1 MRYFRYFNS
10 DKLYKL
16 VILQTR
22 EDKFRFTCK
31 ELDSTMQNLNTID
44 RASFFTLYK
53 KVYLFL
59 RQTMSLDEVSK
70 LTEIIRQGDNIFTR
84 EDSLNELLFSLN
96 TAVIAVEEL
105 RLKQTTVCSILLF
118 DAYDSGYTSL
128 DEVERCF
135 GNEIKVILSGLQKVR
150 QLEAKKSDDK
160 SDNYVKLI
168 LSFIQDVRVIFI
180 VLAMRLQQMR
190 EAKDMDEA
198 ERFDFGVETLFIYAP
213 LAHRMGLYNIKSEL
227 EDLSLKYTDREA
239 YDYVARKLNET
250 KRSRDKYIDEFI
262 APIREKLEGTGLKFE
277 IKGRTKSIFS
287 ILNKLK
293 KQEADFEDI
302 YDLFAIRVVLDS
314 DIDKEKAECWQVYS
328 IITDMYQPNPKR
340 LKDWLSIPKSNGYE
354 SLHITV
360 MGPNTKWV
368 EVQIRTRR
376 MNEVAERGL
385 AAHWKYKG
393 LKAESSFEEWLTTL
407 RESLENRDTD
417 KENKLEDFK
426 LNLYDDEIFV
436 FTPKGDLKK
445 LPKGATVLDFAYSI
459 HTKVGA
465 TCVSGRVNGKNVS
478 IKYKLKSGE
487 QVEINTSANQSPK
500 QDWLNFVVTSRA
512 RNKIRQELKEEASKQ
527 VDFAKEMLLRRMKN
541 RKIDY
546 SESTLSQLIRKMR
559 YKSVT
564 DFYCDIAE
572 EKLDV
577 NSIIDKYVAFD
588 KKETELHE
596 SFTERSADEFKLK
609 SDTEDRHSI
618 DELVIDQNL
627 RGIDYQLA
635 KCCNPIFGDKIFGF
649 ISSQGIKIHRMNCP
663 NANDLFTRYGYR
675 VLKARW
681 TGQGS
686 TSSSYTTM
694 LRVIGND
701 QMNIVANLMSII
713 SKEDGVQLRSVN
725 IDSDD
730 GLFQGTLSVSLANT
744 SKLEA
749 LIKKLK
755 EVRGVKQITR
765 IN

>member
-1 MRYFRYFNS
+1 M
-10 DKLYKL
+10 
-16 VILQTR
+16 
-22 EDKFRFTCK
+22 E
-31 ELDSTMQNLNTID
+31 ELNKID
-44 RASFFTLYK
+44 RASFFSLYR

-59 RQTMSLDEVSK
+59 RETMSLEEVTK
-70 LTEIIRQGDNIFTR
+70 LTTIIRQGDNIFNG
-84 EDSLNELLFSLN
+84 EESLNQLMFSLK
-96 TAVIAVEEL
+96 TAVIAVEEI
-105 RLKQTTVCSILLF
+105 RLKQATVCSILLF
-118 DAYDSGYTSL
+118 DAVQSNYISL
-128 DEVERCF
+128 DEVDKHF
-135 GNEIKVILSGLQKVR
+135 GNEIKIILAGLQKVAELDSKR
-150 QLEAKKSDDK
+150 SDDK

-180 VLAMRLQQMR
+180 VLAMRVQQMR
-190 EAKDMDEA
+190 EAKEMDEV
-198 ERFDFGVETLFIYAP
+198 ERFDFGVETLFLYAP

-239 YDYVARKLNET
+239 YDYVAIKLNET
-250 KRSRDKYIDEFI
+250 KRSREKYIDEFI
-262 APIREKLEGTGLKFE
+262 APVREKLEQTGLDFE

-293 KQEADFEDI
+293 KQEVEFEDI

-314 DIDKEKAECWQVYS
+314 DIDKEKAECWQIYS

-340 LKDWLSIPKSNGYE
+340 LKDWLSIPKTNGYE

-360 MGPNTKWV
+360 MGPDTKWV

-393 LKAESSFEEWLTTL
+393 LKAESSFEDWLNTL
-407 RESLENRDTD
+407 RESLESRDTD
-417 KENKLEDFK
+417 EENKLEDFK

-445 LPKGATVLDFAYSI
+445 LPKGATILDFAYSI
-459 HTKVGA
+459 HTKVGS
-465 TCVSGRVNGKNVS
+465 TCVSGKVNGKNAS

-487 QVEINTSANQSPK
+487 QVEINTSPNQSPK

-512 RNKIRQELKEEASKQ
+512 RNKIRQVLKEEASKQ
-527 VDFAKEMLLRRMKN
+527 IEFAKEMLLRRMKN
-541 RKIDY
+541 RKIEY
-546 SESTLSQLIRKMR
+546 NEGILYQLIKKLH
-559 YKSVT
+559 YKNVT
-564 DFYCDIAE
+564 NFYSAIAE
-572 EKLDV
+572 NKLEV
-577 NSIIDKYVAFD
+577 NSLIDKYVELE
-588 KKETELHE
+588 KKETEIYE
-596 SFTERSADEFKLK
+596 STNERSAKEFKLQTE
-609 SDTEDRHSI
+609 TEDRHSL

-627 RGIDYQLA
+627 RGVDYQLA

-663 NANDLFTRYGYR
+663 NANDLFSRYGYR

-681 TGQGS
+681 TGTGS
-686 TSSSYTTM
+686 VSSSYTTL

-701 QMNIVANLMSII
+701 HINIVANLMSII
-713 SKEDGVQLRSVN
+713 SREEGVQLRSIN
-725 IDSDD
+725 IDSND
-730 GLFQGTLSVSLANT
+730 GLFQGTLSVSLGNT
-744 SKLEA
+744 SKLEI

-755 EVRGVKQITR
+755 EVKGVKQINR

>member
-1 MRYFRYFNS
+1 M
-10 DKLYKL
+10 
-16 VILQTR
+16 
-22 EDKFRFTCK
+22 E
-31 ELDSTMQNLNTID
+31 ELNKID
-44 RASFFTLYK
+44 RASFFSLYR

-59 RQTMSLDEVSK
+59 RETMSLEEVTK
-70 LTEIIRQGDNIFTR
+70 LTSIIRQGDNIFND
-84 EDSLNELLFSLN
+84 EESLNQLMFSLK
-96 TAVIAVEEL
+96 TAVIAVEEI
-105 RLKQTTVCSILLF
+105 RLKQATVCSILLF
-118 DAYDSGYTSL
+118 DAVQSNYISL
-128 DEVERCF
+128 DEVDKHF
-135 GNEIKVILSGLQKVR
+135 GNEIKIILAGLQKVAELDSKR
-150 QLEAKKSDDK
+150 SDDK

-180 VLAMRLQQMR
+180 VLAMRVQQMR
-190 EAKDMDEA
+190 EAKEMDEV
-198 ERFDFGVETLFIYAP
+198 ERFDFGVETLFLYAP

-227 EDLSLKYTDREA
+227 EDLSLKYTDSEA
-239 YDYVARKLNET
+239 YDYVAIKLNET
-250 KRSRDKYIDEFI
+250 KRSREKYIDEFI
-262 APIREKLEGTGLKFE
+262 APVREKLEQTGLDFE

-293 KQEADFEDI
+293 KQEVEFEDI

-314 DIDKEKAECWQVYS
+314 DIDKEKAECWQIYS

-340 LKDWLSIPKSNGYE
+340 LKDWLSIPKTNGYE

-360 MGPNTKWV
+360 MGPDTKWV

-393 LKAESSFEEWLTTL
+393 LKAESSFEDWLNTL
-407 RESLENRDTD
+407 RESLESRDTD
-417 KENKLEDFK
+417 EENKLEDFK

-445 LPKGATVLDFAYSI
+445 LPKGATILDFAYSI
-459 HTKVGA
+459 HTKVGS
-465 TCVSGRVNGKNVS
+465 TCVSGKVNGKNAS

-487 QVEINTSANQSPK
+487 QVEINTSPNQSPK

-512 RNKIRQELKEEASKQ
+512 RNKIRQVLKEEASKQ
-527 VDFAKEMLLRRMKN
+527 IEFAKEMLLRRMKN
-541 RKIDY
+541 RKIEYNEGVLYQLMKKLHYKNVTSFY
-546 SESTLSQLIRKMR
+546 SA
-559 YKSVT
+559 
-564 DFYCDIAE
+564 IAE
-572 EKLDV
+572 NKLEV
-577 NSIIDKYVAFD
+577 NSLIDKYVELE
-588 KKETELHE
+588 KKETEIYE
-596 SFTERSADEFKLK
+596 STNERSANEFKLQTQ
-609 SDTEDRHSI
+609 TEDKHSI

-627 RGIDYQLA
+627 RGVDYQLA

-663 NANDLFTRYGYR
+663 NANDLFSRYGYR

-681 TGQGS
+681 TGKGS
-686 TSSSYTTM
+686 ASSSYTTL

-701 QMNIVANLMSII
+701 HINIVANLMSII
-713 SKEDGVQLRSVN
+713 SREEGVQLRSIN
-725 IDSDD
+725 IDSND

-744 SKLEA
+744 SKLEI

-755 EVRGVKQITR
+755 EVKGVKQINR

>member
-1 MRYFRYFNS
+1 M
-10 DKLYKL
+10 
-16 VILQTR
+16 
-22 EDKFRFTCK
+22 E
-31 ELDSTMQNLNTID
+31 ELNKID
-44 RASFFTLYK
+44 RTSFFSLYR

-59 RQTMSLDEVSK
+59 RETMSLEEVTK
-70 LTEIIRQGDNIFTR
+70 LTSIIRQGDNIFND
-84 EDSLNELLFSLN
+84 EESLNQLMFSLK
-96 TAVIAVEEL
+96 TAVIAVEEI
-105 RLKQTTVCSILLF
+105 RLKQATVCSILLF
-118 DAYDSGYTSL
+118 DAVQTNYISL
-128 DEVERCF
+128 DEVEKHF
-135 GNEIKVILSGLQKVR
+135 GNEIKVILSGLHKVAELDSKR
-150 QLEAKKSDDK
+150 SDDK

-180 VLAMRLQQMR
+180 VLAMRVQQMR
-190 EAKDMDEA
+190 EAKEMDED
-198 ERFDFGVETLFIYAP
+198 ERFDFGVETLFLYAP

-262 APIREKLEGTGLKFE
+262 DPVREKLEQTGLNFE

-293 KQEADFEDI
+293 KQEVEFEDI

-340 LKDWLSIPKSNGYE
+340 LKDWLSIPKTNGYE

-360 MGPNTKWV
+360 MGPDTKWV
-368 EVQIRTRR
+368 EVQIRTQR

-393 LKAESSFEEWLTTL
+393 LKAESSFEDWLNTL
-407 RESLENRDTD
+407 RESLENRDID
-417 KENKLEDFK
+417 EENKLEDFK

-445 LPKGATVLDFAYSI
+445 LPKGATILDFAYSI
-459 HTKVGA
+459 HTKVGS
-465 TCVSGRVNGKNVS
+465 TCISGKVNGKNAS

-487 QVEINTSANQSPK
+487 QVEINTSPNQSPK

-512 RNKIRQELKEEASKQ
+512 RNKIRQVLKEEASKQ
-527 VDFAKEMLLRRMKN
+527 IEFAKEMLLRRMKN
-541 RKIDY
+541 RKIEY
-546 SESTLSQLIRKMR
+546 NEAILYQLIKKLH
-559 YKSVT
+559 YKNVT
-564 DFYCDIAE
+564 SFYSAIAE
-572 EKLDV
+572 NKLEV
-577 NSIIDKYVAFD
+577 NSLIDKYVELE
-588 KKETELHE
+588 KKETEIYE
-596 SFTERSADEFKLK
+596 STNERSAREFKLQTE
-609 SDTEDRHSI
+609 TEDRHSL

-627 RGIDYQLA
+627 RGVDYQLA

-663 NANDLFTRYGYR
+663 NANDLFSRYGYR

-681 TGQGS
+681 TGKGLA
-686 TSSSYTTM
+686 TSSYTTL

-701 QMNIVANLMSII
+701 HINIVANLMSII
-713 SKEDGVQLRSVN
+713 SREEGVQLRSIN
-725 IDSDD
+725 IDSND

-744 SKLEA
+744 SKLEV

-755 EVRGVKQITR
+755 EVKGVKQINR
-765 IN
+765 VN

>member
-1 MRYFRYFNS
+1 M
-10 DKLYKL
+10 
-16 VILQTR
+16 
-22 EDKFRFTCK
+22 E
-31 ELDSTMQNLNTID
+31 ELNKID
-44 RASFFTLYK
+44 RASFFNLYR

-59 RQTMSLDEVSK
+59 RETMSLEETTK
-70 LTEIIRQGDNIFTR
+70 LTSIIRQGDNIFNG
-84 EDSLNELLFSLN
+84 EESLTQLMFSLK
-96 TAVIAVEEL
+96 TAVIAVEEI
-105 RLKQTTVCSILLF
+105 RLKQATVCSILLF
-118 DAYDSGYTSL
+118 DAVQSNYISL
-128 DEVERCF
+128 DEVESYF
-135 GNEIKVILSGLQKVR
+135 GNEIKVILSGLQKVAELDSKR
-150 QLEAKKSDDK
+150 SDDK

-180 VLAMRLQQMR
+180 VLAMRVQQMR
-190 EAKDMDEA
+190 EAKEMDEDA
-198 ERFDFGVETLFIYAP
+198 RFDFGVETLFLYAP

-262 APIREKLEGTGLKFE
+262 DPVRKKLEQTGLNFE

-293 KQEADFEDI
+293 KQEVEFEDI

-314 DIDKEKAECWQVYS
+314 DLDKEKAECWQVYS

-340 LKDWLSIPKSNGYE
+340 LKDWLSIPKTNGYE

-360 MGPNTKWV
+360 MGPDNKWV

-393 LKAESSFEEWLTTL
+393 LKAESSFEDWLNTL

-417 KENKLEDFK
+417 EENKLEDFK

-445 LPKGATVLDFAYSI
+445 LPKGATILDFAYSI
-459 HTKVGA
+459 HTKVGS
-465 TCVSGRVNGKNVS
+465 TCVSGKVNGKNAS

-487 QVEINTSANQSPK
+487 QVEINTSPNQSPK

-512 RNKIRQELKEEASKQ
+512 RNKIRQVLKEEASKQ
-527 VDFAKEMLLRRMKN
+527 IEFAKEMLLRRMKN
-541 RKIDY
+541 RKIEYNEGVLYQLMKKLHYKNVTSFY
-546 SESTLSQLIRKMR
+546 SA
-559 YKSVT
+559 
-564 DFYCDIAE
+564 IAE
-572 EKLDV
+572 NKLEV
-577 NSIIDKYVAFD
+577 NSLIDKYVELE
-588 KKETELHE
+588 KKETEIYE
-596 SFTERSADEFKLK
+596 STNERSANEFKLQTQ
-609 SDTEDRHSI
+609 TEDKHSL

-627 RGIDYQLA
+627 RGVDYQLA

-663 NANDLFTRYGYR
+663 NANDLFSRYGYR

-681 TGQGS
+681 TGKGS
-686 TSSSYTTM
+686 ASSSYTTL

-701 QMNIVANLMSII
+701 HINIVANLMSII
-713 SKEDGVQLRSVN
+713 SREEGVQLRSIN
-725 IDSDD
+725 IDSND

-744 SKLEA
+744 SKLEM

-755 EVRGVKQITR
+755 EVKGVKQINR
-765 IN
+765 VN